1 MFGDGG
7 WMFGLSAIWPRNG
20 VTERLQK
27 PRFMCPVNRNR
38 LASAERF
45 DLLSYC
51 INKESFLAVSNI
63 SQIRTLS
70 VERLGK

>member
-1 MFGDGG
+1 
-7 WMFGLSAIWPRNG
+7 
-20 VTERLQK
+20 
-27 PRFMCPVNRNR
+27 MCPVNRNR